1 MAYTKTIVCL
11 ANSRKLN
18 GRCVAGREWNGTKF
32 GAWIRPVSATEKG
45 ELYGERYYT
54 DGSDPE
60 LLDVIEVPLLN
71 PRPSTYQS
79 ENYLV
84 DSRRRWR
91 RTGALTR
98 KQISGAVE
106 TITGALWID
115 GGSTG
120 NGENDKV
127 ARDAAAKLP
136 NSLVLVQPKRLIMTI
151 DTEGAA
157 FGNARR
163 RIRGTFKL
171 NDRNYVLAVTDP
183 KIEREMKK
191 QDDGST
197 KELANPI
204 LCISLSEIF
213 EKQNACYKLI
223 AGVIET

>member
-1 MAYTKTIVCL
+1 MACTKTIVCL

-18 GRCVAGREWNGTKF
+18 GRCVAGREWNGSKF

-45 ELYGERYYT
+45 ELYSERYYT
-54 DGSDPE
+54 DGTDPE
-60 LLDVIEVPLLN
+60 LLDVIEVSLLSA
-71 PRPSTYQS
+71 RPSTYQS
-79 ENYLV
+79 ENHLI
-84 DSRRRWR
+84 DSRRHWR
-91 RTGALTR
+91 RTGVLTR
-98 KQISGAVE
+98 NQINGAVE

-127 ARDAAAKLP
+127 ARDAAADLP

-163 RIRGTFKL
+163 RIRGAFKL
-171 NDRNYVLAVTDP
+171 NGRNYVLAVTDP
-183 KIEREMKK
+183 KVEREMKK
-191 QDDGST
+191 QNDGST
-197 KELANPI
+197 QELANPI